1 MIVPIGQSF
10 EICSYKIQKNTVMK
24 KVNAKIALL
33 GVLSLLTFG
42 SLTTSCSK
50 DNDNSE
56 VVPKGSNYKIT
67 VTLSNVNQ
75 DRDYVSVV
83 VAGGTSAGK
92 NDVWKVNGVV
102 KTGESAI
109 GLSKTDFI
117 GGTKTYVIE
126 TTQPIQAFSG
136 GVQIINYG
144 EDLPVNYKIEV
155 DGTVKVNENP
165 TLSGDGANLTKQYS
179 F

>member
-1 MIVPIGQSF
+1 MIVPIGQSV

-102 KTGESAI
+102 KT
-109 GLSKTDFI
+109 
-117 GGTKTYVIE
+117 
-126 TTQPIQAFSG
+126 
-136 GVQIINYG
+136 
-144 EDLPVNYKIEV
+144 
-155 DGTVKVNENP
+155 
-165 TLSGDGANLTKQYS
+165 
-179 F
+179 